1 MTIMKNK
8 HTQELFEAT
17 SEGLS
22 TKSSYV
28 TPTIKVVTFQV
39 EHGFAG
45 SEGTFVGNQRRS
57 LDGIETYDRYDQQT
71 DGNWTSADYNP
82 YNEGHV
88 FGNN

>member
-8 HTQELFEAT
+8 STQELFGAT

-22 TKSSYV
+22 GKSSYA

-45 SEGTFVGNQRRS
+45 SPDPDPNAYNIGNRRS
-57 LDGIETYDRYDQQT
+57 TPAKQGLQDFERET
-71 DGNWTSADYNP
+71 W
-82 YNEGHV
+82 EG
-88 FGNN
+88 F